1 VLACLDRPK
10 YEKWFAPILAP
21 SPQTNWTSSGRDS
34 ALPVFVELVIE
45 GPMGIAGSARV
56 TQEVSSPED
65 KLAAGPGQLQ
75 SFDQVE
81 EPRAGAERIIA
92 TVREIW
98 SERRLLFRF
107 AGVGLALSVA
117 IAFLIPA
124 RYISS
129 VQIMPPD
136 SESNSTLAL
145 VAGLTAGQ
153 GGVGALAGDLLGIKS
168 TGALFVGVLGS
179 RTVQDRI
186 IQRFDLKKEYRTGLE
201 QTARQK
207 LAENT
212 SVSEERKSGI
222 IELSVSDH
230 DPKRAA
236 AIAGAYVEE
245 LNTLMAQLTT
255 SSARRERE
263 FLEQRLDAVR
273 QDLGSAEKDFSQFA
287 SKNGTIDIT
296 EQGKAMVGSAATLE
310 GQLIAA
316 QAEVEGLKQIYS
328 DNNVRVRA
336 VQARIDE
343 LRRQLQEMSGKSS
356 TPSTENEA
364 NSDAL
369 YPSIRELPILGVP
382 YADLYRRLKIEEAV
396 YETLTKQ
403 YELAKVQEAKEIPTV
418 KVLDLPE
425 IPERKSYPPRLLMI
439 IIGTLGSCAL
449 GVIGVVGKS
458 RWREINSSD
467 PTKVFLEQIFHGA
480 SERVQRMSRNDRK
493 DPGGIAP
500 EV

>member
-1 VLACLDRPK
+1 
-10 YEKWFAPILAP
+10 
-21 SPQTNWTSSGRDS
+21 
-34 ALPVFVELVIE
+34 
-45 GPMGIAGSARV
+45 MGAAIV
-56 TQEVSSPED
+56 TQEVSNPEHKLATGQGQPED
-65 KLAAGPGQLQ
+65 
-75 SFDQVE
+75 FDRFE
-81 EPRAGAERIIA
+81 ESGVSAERIIA
-92 TVREIW
+92 TLRETW
-98 SERRLLFRF
+98 SERRLLCQF
-107 AGVGLALSVA
+107 ACVGLALSIA

-124 RYISS
+124 RYGSS
-129 VQIMPPD
+129 AQLMPPD

-145 VAGLTAGQ
+145 VAGLSAGQ
-153 GGVGALAGDLLGIKS
+153 GGMGALAGDLLGIKS

-186 IQRFDLKKEYRTGLE
+186 VQRFDLKKEYRVGLE
-201 QTARQK
+201 QAARQR

-212 SVSEERKSGI
+212 SVSEDRKSGI
-222 IELSVSDH
+222 ISLSVTDR

-263 FLEQRLDAVR
+263 FLEQRLNAVK
-273 QDLGSAEKDFSQFA
+273 QDLDSAEKDFSQFA

-328 DNNVRVRA
+328 DNNVRVRT
-336 VQARIDE
+336 VQARINE
-343 LRRQLQEMSGKSS
+343 LRRQLEEMSGKAVAPSS
-356 TPSTENEA
+356 
-364 NSDAL
+364 SDETASGSL

-403 YELAKVQEAKEIPTV
+403 YELAKVEEAKEIPTV

-425 IPERKSYPPRLLMI
+425 VPEKKSYPPRLFIMI
-439 IIGTLGSCAL
+439 AGTLGSLAL
-449 GVIGVVGKS
+449 GIVWVVGRS
-458 RWREINSSD
+458 RWQEINSQD
-467 PTKVFLEQIFHGA
+467 PAKLFLGEIFHGVGA
-480 SERVQRMSRNDRK
+480 RIPWLPTSGNRVNER
-493 DPGGIAP
+493 G
-500 EV
+500 E